1 MANETVFHFIKVR
14 YIALLMIGSMIL
26 FFIVVGMFDGL
37 GAPEKS
43 VIFGFYF
50 YAVISF
56 WILRNIKKYSIDY
69 KKFIGFIP
77 ADYNWLEVIGIVFA
91 IIILSVGLNELRMYL
106 LSTLNPAVLSYVPGT
121 STFYTA
127 KDSPIAPLLNFMEF
141 FIGVIVAPIVEEFL
155 FRGFLLHRFT
165 IKWGIRTAVLAS
177 SFIFGILHA
186 DILGAFLF
194 GLVMCILYL
203 KTGTILVP
211 IFCHMLNNCIAFGME
226 MLGNIAPK
234 ATTTGTVTHVPNV
247 GLALFL
253 TLFSGIIIIYYLYH
267 NFPKRYWVPPYFRNY
282 EEEY

>member
-1 MANETVFHFIKVR
+1 MDNETVFHFIKAR
-14 YIALLMIGSMIL
+14 YIALLMIIGIIL
-26 FFIVVGMFDGL
+26 FFMALSNFKGI

-56 WILRNIKKYSIDY
+56 WILRNIKRYSIDY

-77 ADYNWLEVIGIVFA
+77 ADCNWLEVIGIVFA
-91 IIILSVGLNELRMYL
+91 IIIFSVGLNELRMYL

-127 KDSPIAPLLNFMEF
+127 NDSSIAPLLNFMEF
-141 FIGVIVAPIVEEFL
+141 FIGVIIAPIVEEFL

-203 KTGTILVP
+203 KTVTILVP
-211 IFCHMLNNCIAFGME
+211 IFCHMLNNCVAFGME

-234 ATTTGTVTHVPNV
+234 AATTGTVTHVPNV

-253 TLFSGIIIIYYLYH
+253 TLFSGIIIIYYLYR
-267 NFPKRYWVPPYFRNY
+267 NFPKRYWVPPYFRKY